1 MSWAGYAADRNCIP
15 FEFVPGR
22 NQVVNRG
29 ADHDNRLAAWRSI
42 SGGEWKGPRQLGTRK
57 TSEHW
62 AEALHIADV

>member
-1 MSWAGYAADRNCIP
+1 M
-15 FEFVPGR
+15 
-22 NQVVNRG
+22 NRG